1 MPDVT
6 SQGPS
11 DHRITGSKAAAFPF
25 VLAVP
30 RPPPPTYTLLPPHT
44 HTLMAASS
52 QLPPCRRIVDKEPS
66 RLIPQSEFLGTV
78 TGGS

>member
-11 DHRITGSKAAAFPF
+11 VAHRIKSSCFSLCLSCAT
-25 VLAVP
+25 
-30 RPPPPTYTLLPPHT
+30 PPHTHIHSYPPTHT